1 MRVTINQV
9 ETHFQRIGHGEPV
22 VLLHG
27 WGCDWQIWSPV
38 ITKLS
43 ESHQLFI
50 PDLPA
55 FGSSA
60 APTEV
65 WDSEEYVKWLTLFVE
80 KTVGDR
86 PFSLV
91 GHSFGGKIAALWAA
105 KHPTNLLKLI
115 LVDASGLPDPLP
127 PARRLQ
133 KNILGL
139 IPGAVKDLIPKT
151 FRKRLL
157 DATGS
162 ATDYF
167 NANPQQRSI
176 FQAIINEQIGA
187 KIAHIQTPTLVIWG
201 VNDLDTPLNQG
212 KAFAALIPQS
222 QLSIFTQSG
231 HFPFVDEATHF
242 IEKVSHFIDNQ
253 GQ

>member
-9 ETHFQRIGHGEPV
+9 ETHFQRIGHGAPV

-27 WGCDWQIWSPV
+27 WGCDWQIWSP
-38 ITKLS
+38 IISLLS
-43 ESHQLFI
+43 DEYQLFI

-65 WDSEEYVKWLTLFVE
+65 WNSEAYVKWLSAFVE
-80 KTVGDR
+80 KTIGDR

-91 GHSFGGKIAALWAA
+91 GHSFGGKIAALWASQQ
-105 KHPTNLLKLI
+105 PTNLLKLV
-115 LVDASGLPDPLP
+115 LVDSSGLPDPLP

-133 KNILGL
+133 KNLLGL
-139 IPGAVKDLIPKT
+139 IPNPIKDLIPKSL
-151 FRKRLL
+151 RKKLL

-167 NANPQQRSI
+167 NANPQQRAI

-187 KIAHIQTPTLVIWG
+187 NIARIQTPTLVIWG

-222 QLSIFTQSG
+222 KLSVFTQSG
-231 HFPFVDEATHF
+231 HFPFIDESQHF
-242 IEKVSHFIDNQ
+242 IEKVRHFLDN
-253 GQ
+253 